1 MQTLTKTGLSALAL
15 VAALAIVPA
24 DITAQDQPIG
34 GEQAC
39 TVEFQ
44 PQQVAAGSNAVP
56 VTITVSEPI
65 GPVTGLNADEMSGI
79 KLATAADLPR
89 TEMAAG
95 EEQPQPIRMGEG
107 ENTWIVW
114 LNLAEAQEG
123 THELSFTS
131 TQGECAG
138 SLEVRP
144 RG

>member
-24 DITAQDQPIG
+24 DITAQDQPLDAPA
-34 GEQAC
+34 AC
-39 TVEFQ
+39 TAEVQ

-56 VTITVSEPI
+56 VTVTVSEPI
-65 GPVTGLNADEMSGI
+65 GPVTGVNAAEDSGI
-79 KLATAADLPR
+79 QLATAADLPR

-114 LNLAEAQEG
+114 LNLAEAQPG
-123 THELSFTS
+123 SHELTFTS
-131 TQGECAG
+131 TQGECTAD
-138 SLEVRP
+138 LEVRP
-144 RG
+144 GG

>member
-24 DITAQDQPIG
+24 DITAQDQPLDA
-34 GEQAC
+34 QQQC
-39 TVEFQ
+39 TAEIQ

-65 GPVTGLNADEMSGI
+65 GPVTGVNVDEESGI
-79 KLATAADLPR
+79 SLAAASDLPR

-123 THELSFTS
+123 SHELSFTS
-131 TQGECAG
+131 TQGECTAN
-138 SLEVRP
+138 LEVRP

>member
-15 VAALAIVPA
+15 MTALAVVPA
-24 DITAQDQPIG
+24 DVIAQDQPLEG
-34 GEQAC
+34 PQC
-39 TVEFQ
+39 TAEVQ

-65 GPVTGLNADEMSGI
+65 GQVTGVNVAEDSGI
-79 KLATAADLPR
+79 SLAAASDLPR

-114 LNLAEAQEG
+114 LNLANAQEG
-123 THELSFTS
+123 THELTFTS
-131 TQGECAG
+131 TQGECTAN
-138 SLEVRP
+138 LEVRP